1 MTAGPGEW
9 PMCVPGQIAEVE
21 TRHAFNNGLGSE
33 NLSTRCGK
41 ERMRFPI
48 LRIRTIP

>member
-9 PMCVPGQIAEVE
+9 PMSVPGQIAEVE
-21 TRHAFNNGLGSE
+21 TRHAFNNGLGIE